1 MPRKS
6 SFLMGFETGSDLY
19 SRGFSQAQSLAQMK
33 LQADEKKYQRGR
45 DTKSDVRLE
54 RLDKLAADAQELRS
68 KKTTFELGQLQ
79 KQAKFNEEKRTRD
92 RQNRLISAT
101 ALKQFTLLTRDL
113 DLTSGENPDHY
124 QMYLLLKRQYLP
136 EIGKSPEIH
145 EKFKLVDQQNKGGS
159 AASLYNASQDQNNSE
174 ILAERKRAAAVK
186 AGEEK
191 EIYDASVTLGL
202 PIADVEQARKLI
214 GDYNRAIKAA
224 GRGEDMRDIFP
235 HVLAPDHKIF
245 KDIDSALKTYKHGGK
260 ITPTD
265 QKGIDIARIK
275 TEEATNIATDAAVTK
290 AIAERLAKGR
300 YSTEQTKYLTDSYTE
315 LRKDPTIKMAAGG
328 QVQFAQMEEVFKHKS
343 ADEFTPSD
351 DLGFVFMFMKALDPQ
366 SVVRESE
373 FKSAA
378 RAEGIPDRINNVR
391 EVLLEGKVLTPSQRK
406 EFLDTA
412 RNSVTGMQRRALKVI
427 SSYTSQMEELGLGEE
442 KFQPVRDM
450 IGLPPARTVK
460 FNTVEE
466 ANEAVASGSL
476 ELGTKVEVPM
486 GDGRVQQ
493 SVVGNPEEKEKE
505 EAETPA
511 TPTPQEP
518 TKRSPIDYMAPQVPA
533 TLEASEP
540 APPNLDPEDNQ
551 FEEDARE
558 TTRWAPHATS
568 ETEMKEGDI
577 KPPIP
582 ETLPTPRYTDPRD
595 YSIRHPLKDS
605 PEAKFLKE
613 QSSFDERVTEL
624 METHLKK
631 LKALPFTSG
640 EGGLPDK
647 IKELEGM
654 ISDRTTRKLEP
665 AESVAPASAPDSDL
679 LPELEDS
686 PAMGI
691 PPLPRDKNEMVL
703 SKPVSRALLDVAKS
717 KELRGLLPTFEGFKV
732 TAGPIKGVIT
742 GEDETG
748 IWLGETNNEKR
759 FLPWSE
765 VIKLL
770 EANEITR

>member
-6 SFLMGFETGSDLY
+6 SFLQGFEVGSDLY

-45 DTKSDVRLE
+45 DVKADARLE
-54 RLDKLAADAQELRS
+54 RLDKVAEDAVGRKNKLLDLQMR
-68 KKTTFELGQLQ
+68 QLQ

-101 ALKQFTLLTRDL
+101 ALKQFTELTRDL

-145 EKFKLVDQQNKGGS
+145 EKFKLADQQNKGGS
-159 AASLYNASQDQNNSE
+159 AASLFNGSQDQNNSE
-174 ILAERKRAAAVK
+174 ILAARKRAEAVK
-186 AGEEK
+186 AGEEL
-191 EIYDASVTLGL
+191 EIYNASKTLGL

-300 YSTEQTKYLTDSYTE
+300 YSTEQTKYLTDSYTD
-315 LRKDPTIKMAAGG
+315 LRKDPTIKTAQAAAT
-328 QVQFAQMEEVFKHKS
+328 QITQMKEVMGLGT
-343 ADEFTPSD
+343 AASD
-351 DLGFVFMFMKALDPQ
+351 IAMIFMFMKSLDPT
-366 SVVRESE
+366 SVVREGE
-373 FKSAA
+373 QATA
-378 RAEGIPDRINNVR
+378 QNATGVPDRIRNLYNYIKKGNR
-391 EVLLEGKVLTPSQRK
+391 LNEEQRG
-406 EFLDTA
+406 EFFEA
-412 RNSVTGMQRRALKVI
+412 ANASVVGLQRRALKVI
-427 SSYTSQMEELGLGEE
+427 DSYTGQMDQLGLPGE

-466 ANEAVASGSL
+466 ANEALASGSL

-486 GDGRVQQ
+486 GDGSVQQ

-568 ETEMKEGDI
+568 ETEM
-577 KPPIP
+577 PIP

-613 QSSFDERVTEL
+613 QSSFDKRVTKL

-691 PPLPRDKNEMVL
+691 PSLPRDENEMVL
-703 SKPVSRALLDVAKS
+703 SKPVSQALLDIAKS

-748 IWLGETNNEKR
+748 IFFGKTNNEKR